1 MVFSSMIFLWVFLP
15 VTLVLSRVFRGKA
28 CNLLLLAAS
37 LVFYAWGEPVY
48 VLLMIFSILF
58 NYVIGLL
65 IGRAGDPSNISLK
78 RIWLILGIVGNIL
91 LLGYYKYCDFFIG
104 ILNDTLFR
112 NTPLELKYISLPIGI
127 SFFTFQAMS
136 YIIDLYRGKYP
147 AQKDL
152 FSLALYISFFPQLI
166 AGPIVRYEDME
177 AQLSKRDVNTELTIE
192 GFRRFIYGLAKK
204 VIISNTLAQTT
215 AYFWNMEGEQMAPL
229 YAWTSAIFYTLQIYY
244 DFSGYSD
251 MAIGLGKMFG
261 FTIPENFNYPYMSAS
276 VSEFWRRWHMTLGAW
291 FREYVYIPL
300 GGSRRGK
307 VRTCI
312 NLAIVFFLTGLWHGA
327 AYQFVLW
334 GIYYAFFM
342 VIERAFLKKWLDKHR
357 IVGHIYTLFAVVLGW
372 VMFSTTTAQNA
383 IYVIGKKMFLIY
395 DAPELVPYV
404 TYRFLSAKKV
414 IIAVLAVVGCG
425 PLQLAGQKLHLTE
438 KWKGSI
444 PELVF
449 CGIVFAYCV
458 ITLAAGTYNPFI
470 YFRF

>member
-15 VTLVLSRVFRGKA
+15 LTLVLSRVFRGRV

-58 NYVIGLL
+58 NYVTGLL
-65 IGRAGDPSNISLK
+65 IGKAEESSKLTLK
-78 RIWLILGIVGNIL
+78 KTWLILGIVGNIL

-104 ILNDTLFR
+104 ILNDTFFR
-112 NTPLELKYISLPIGI
+112 NAPLELKYISLPIGI

-147 AQKDL
+147 AQKNL

-177 AQLSKRDVNTELTIE
+177 AQLSKRDVNADLTIE

-215 AYFWNMEGEQMAPL
+215 AYFWSMEGEQMAPL

-300 GGSRRGK
+300 GGSRKGK

-357 IVGHIYTLFAVVLGW
+357 IVGHIYTLFVVVIGW

-383 IYVIGKKMFLIY
+383 IYVLGKKMFLIY

-414 IIAVLAVVGCG
+414 IIGILAIIGCG
-425 PLQLAGQKLHLTE
+425 PLQLAGQKLNLTE

-444 PELVF
+444 AELIF
-449 CGIVFAYCV
+449 CGLIFVYCV

>member
-1 MVFSSMIFLWVFLP
+1 MIFLWVFLP
-15 VTLVLSRVFRGKA
+15 LTLVLSRVFRGRV

-58 NYVIGLL
+58 NYVTGLL
-65 IGRAGDPSNISLK
+65 IGKAEESSKLTLK
-78 RIWLILGIVGNIL
+78 KTWLILGIVGNIL

-104 ILNDTLFR
+104 ILNDTFFR
-112 NTPLELKYISLPIGI
+112 NAPLELKYISLPIGI

-136 YIIDLYRGKYP
+136 YIIDLYRGKYS
-147 AQKDL
+147 AQKNL

-177 AQLSKRDVNTELTIE
+177 AQLSKRDVNADLTIE

-215 AYFWNMEGEQMAPL
+215 AYFWSMEGEQMAPL

-261 FTIPENFNYPYMSAS
+261 FTIPWNFNYPYMSAS
-276 VSEFWRRWHMTLGAW
+276 VSEFWRRCHMTIGAW

-300 GGSRRGK
+300 GGSRKGK

-357 IVGHIYTLFAVVLGW
+357 IVGHIYTLFVVVIGW

-383 IYVIGKKMFLIY
+383 IYVLGKKMFLIY

-414 IIAVLAVVGCG
+414 IIGILAIIGCG
-425 PLQLAGQKLHLTE
+425 PLQLAGQKLNLTE

-444 PELVF
+444 AELIF
-449 CGIVFAYCV
+449 CGLIFVYCV

>member
-15 VTLVLSRVFRGKA
+15 LTLVLSRVFRGRV

-58 NYVIGLL
+58 NYVTGLL
-65 IGRAGDPSNISLK
+65 IGKAEESSKLTLK
-78 RIWLILGIVGNIL
+78 RTWLILGIVGNIL

-104 ILNDTLFR
+104 ILNDTFFR
-112 NTPLELKYISLPIGI
+112 NAPLELKYISLPIGI

-147 AQKDL
+147 AQKNL

-177 AQLSKRDVNTELTIE
+177 AQLSKRDVNADLTIE

-215 AYFWNMEGEQMAPL
+215 AYFWSMEGEQMAPL

-300 GGSRRGK
+300 GGSRKGK

-357 IVGHIYTLFAVVLGW
+357 IVGHIYTLFVVVIGW

-383 IYVIGKKMFLIY
+383 IYVLGKKMFLIY

-414 IIAVLAVVGCG
+414 IIGILAIIGCG
-425 PLQLAGQKLHLTE
+425 PLQLAGQKLNLTE

-444 PELVF
+444 AELIF
-449 CGIVFAYCV
+449 CGLIFVYCV